1 MCIMAVGKILELDEN
16 VAIVQ
21 LKKSKRKVRTDL
33 VKVKEGDYIYVSGNL
48 AVEKIEKKEAEQI
61 LNSREKVKADENLE

>member
-1 MCIMAVGKILELDEN
+1 MCITAVGKILELDEN
-16 VAIVQ
+16 VALVQ

-33 VKVKEGDYIYVSGNL
+33 VSVKEGDYIYVSGNL

-61 LNSREKVKADENLE
+61 LNSREKVKANGNLE